1 MQNFGMDTEKEQSEA
16 AKAATGENGIFQQK
30 RNSEKEPEKMT
41 NEQLND
47 SAASASEAFAEKMRG
62 QSAKKVQNDTAQSV
76 EDSRESFAEKMRKQ
90 GETIMSREKSRQNDG
105 DGDEREEP
113 AAVVNDGTDE
123 SVTASKNAFAAR
135 MKGEKQP
142 QQDHQGRKK
151 EYDET
156 EPVPLNYDS
165 REVLKEYR
173 SQRAANGL
181 KD

>member
-1 MQNFGMDTEKEQSEA
+1 MTIEDENEKAREDFA
-16 AKAATGENGIFQQK
+16 A
-30 RNSEKEPEKMT
+30 R
-41 NEQLND
+41 
-47 SAASASEAFAEKMRG
+47 MRG
-62 QSAKKVQNDTAQSV
+62 EKPEDKQGRKVSSGDSV
-76 EDSRESFAEKMRKQ
+76 EDSREAFAEKMRKQ
-90 GETIMSREKSRQNDG
+90 GETIMSREKSRQNDGENDG

-156 EPVPLNYDS
+156 PPVPFSFDG
-165 REVLKEYR
+165 RDVLKEYKK
-173 SQRAANGL
+173 QRAENGL
-181 KD
+181 